1 MSNKKPPKLIQFAP
15 RLKEY
20 LDETLELENLKKLNK
35 TDGTAI
41 GSHDRLRIR
50 NNDEKKVRTLDGLI
64 FESMANLIYFFE
76 FLNNHPDLIDKFG
89 EDIHELFG
97 LQAHEYHIFPRF
109 LRAILGYHLEND
121 TGSGE
126 RFNFRRR
133 LLQNIQHCVTEVAL
147 PYVMSLPYKDGR
159 FRRMIIDDLRRAE
172 AWINF
177 FDRPTAREHKKSK
190 RLMGF

>member
-1 MSNKKPPKLIQFAP
+1 MSNKKSPKLIKFTP

-20 LDETLELENLKKLNK
+20 LDETLELEKLKKLNK
-35 TDGTAI
+35 TDGTTI
-41 GSHDRLRIR
+41 GRHDRLRIR

-97 LQAHEYHIFPRF
+97 LQAQEYRILPRF

-177 FDRPTAREHKKSK
+177 FDKPIAREHKKSK